1 MRRIRTAVIA
11 TTTVTAL
18 VTAACSGTD
27 KPSADP
33 NGPVTMTWWHNGSS
47 EPLKSLWQQVADD
60 YHAAHPNVSF
70 KVEPIQNEQF
80 QTKVPL
86 ALQSDSPPD
95 IYQQWGGGNLASQ
108 VTSGKVLDITAQTKG
123 LLGPVAEGWQS
134 DGKQYGLPY
143 VRHAV

>member
-1 MRRIRTAVIA
+1 MT
-11 TTTVTAL
+11 L
-18 VTAACSGTD
+18 
-27 KPSADP
+27 
-33 NGPVTMTWWHNGSS
+33 TWWHNGSS

-86 ALQSDSPPD
+86 ALQSDDPPD

-108 VTSGKVLDITAQTKG
+108 ITSGKVMDITDQTKG
-123 LLGPVAEGWQS
+123 LLGPVAEGWQVE
-134 DGKQYGLPY
+134 GKQYGLPY
-143 VRHAV
+143 VRHAVGFWYRKDLFTQAGVTVPTTMDELTAAGAKLRA